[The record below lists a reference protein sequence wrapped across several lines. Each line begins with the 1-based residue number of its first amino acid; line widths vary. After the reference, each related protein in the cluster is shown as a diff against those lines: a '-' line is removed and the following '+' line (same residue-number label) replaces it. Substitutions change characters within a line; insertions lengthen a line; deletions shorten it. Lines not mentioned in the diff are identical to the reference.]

1 MESQKSIGNDEKFSA
16 MTNVRRGKMK
26 HPNQSL
32 INDYALGVQDKTM
45 RLLVETHLGFCTKCE
60 SKVKAIR
67 SENLAGTAIE
77 TASDLD
83 LPVDLFSSIL
93 NKISDD
99 KPEIKNSII
108 PEFLKMEIEEE
119 SDWTW
124 APMWPSKGKI
134 GTILS
139 DDVSGYSIYLVYFEA
154 GEKAPQ
160 HKHLDDEFTVILQG
174 GYKYDDTQL
183 AVGDWDVAE
192 TNSTHSPR
200 IDKVC
205 DCWCVVRAKTKKSV
219 SFKGID
225 SWRTPFVLWSDFS
238 MK

>member
-1 MESQKSIGNDEKFSA
+1 
-16 MTNVRRGKMK
+16 MK

-32 INDYALGVQDKTM
+32 LNDYALGSQDKTM
-45 RLLVETHLGFCTKCE
+45 RLLVETHLGLCSECE
-60 SKVKAIR
+60 GKVKAIR
-67 SENLAGTAIE
+67 SENLVEVAIE
-77 TASDLD
+77 TTPNLGV
-83 LPVDLFSSIL
+83 PRDLFSLIL
-93 NKISDD
+93 DKISDD
-99 KPEIKNSII
+99 KPEIENSII
-108 PEFLKMEIEEE
+108 PEFLKVEVEEE

-124 APMWPSKGKI
+124 APMWPAKGKI

-183 AVGDWDVAE
+183 GVGDWDVAE
-192 TNSTHSPR
+192 KDSTHSPR
-200 IDKVC
+200 IEKGC

-225 SWRTPFVLWSDFS
+225 SWRTPFVSWSDFIN
-238 MK
+238 K